1 MIFHVDMDAFFAAVE
16 IRDDPSLRGKPVVVG
31 GGGRRGVV
39 AAASYEARRYGC
51 HSAMP
56 TALALRKCPHAIVLP
71 PRGEV
76 YGEVSAQVFAIFGR
90 YSPSVEPLSID
101 EAFLDMHGTERLLG
115 PPREAAERLRADVRR
130 ETGGLTCSIGISAVK
145 FIAKIASGRRKPDG
159 LTFVAAG
166 EELAFL
172 HPLPIEDLWG
182 IGPKT
187 AERLHGFGVRT
198 IGDLAQLSV
207 ARLEGWFG
215 ESGRRLHALAHAR
228 DARSV
233 EPHRLRKSI
242 GHEDTFAEDL
252 RGHDALTRSLLSQ
265 ATRVADRLVA
275 QGLRG
280 RRVQLK
286 IRDTDFKTETRQVV
300 LPEPSASAA
309 VIYRAACELLD
320 GVAWQGRAFR
330 LTGVSVGALVDADEV
345 ATSQLDLFASPP
357 ARTTPDALQG
367 VLSAVRSKFGAQAL
381 FPADSAGATARSETG
396 AISKTRDR
404 GAEPA
409 PTPAAGGRGI
419 KPKAEP

>member
-1 MIFHVDMDAFFAAVE
+1 
-16 IRDDPSLRGKPVVVG
+16 
-31 GGGRRGVV
+31 
-39 AAASYEARRYGC
+39 
-51 HSAMP
+51 
-56 TALALRKCPHAIVLP
+56 
-71 PRGEV
+71 
-76 YGEVSAQVFAIFGR
+76 GR

-130 ETGGLTCSIGISAVK
+130 ETGGLTCSIGISTVKFIAKIASGRRKPDGLTFVAAGEELAFLHPLPIEDLWGIGPKTAERLHGFGVRTIGDLAQLSVARLEGWFRSGLTCSIGISTVK

-396 AISKTRDR
+396 AIS
-404 GAEPA
+404 
-409 PTPAAGGRGI
+409 
-419 KPKAEP
+419 